1 MANNELK
8 TGTTTIG
15 IVYKD
20 GVVMAT
26 EHRATMGN
34 IIAHKDVQKLFKV
47 DDNLGM
53 TVAGLVGDAQ
63 VLVRYI
69 KAEVELYKLKRG
81 TNMSVK
87 SAATLLSN
95 IMRGGGGSYGFYYV
109 GLILGG
115 IDAQGGHVYS
125 LDSAGGTIRDDY
137 TSTGSGSP
145 YAYGVLEDHYVKDME
160 EQDAIDLAV
169 RGLNAAMRRDSAS
182 GDGYAVAV
190 INKDGFRE
198 LTAEET
204 LERAEAI
211 GLRIG
216 YVRQK

>member
-1 MANNELK
+1 MANDELK

-20 GVVMAT
+20 GVVLAT

-34 IIAHKDVQKLFKV
+34 VIAHKDVRKLFRI
-47 DDNLGM
+47 DNNLGL

-63 VLVRYI
+63 LLARYI
-69 KAEVELYKLKRG
+69 KAEVELYKLKRSAP
-81 TNMSVK
+81 MSVN

-109 GLILGG
+109 GLIIGG
-115 IDAQGGHVYS
+115 IDTNGGHVYS
-125 LDSAGGTIRDDY
+125 LDAAGGSIRDEY
-137 TSTGSGSP
+137 VSVGSGSP
-145 YAYGVLEDHYVKDME
+145 YAYGVLEDHYKRGMSED
-160 EQDAIDLAV
+160 DAISLAI
-169 RGLNAAMRRDSAS
+169 RALNAAMRRDSAS

-198 LTAEET
+198 LLPEET
-204 LERAEAI
+204 LERATKMKLMV
-211 GLRIG
+211 GF
-216 YVRQK
+216 VKHP